1 MDDFA
6 VACWPI
12 FSQLAIL
19 ALAWLLLEEDFG
31 LYGGVM
37 LGGGMLL
44 TNGLAAVL
52 LQVVSREWTAERQ
65 LDIFTKAAQFSTAVV
80 FLGTL
85 ERSEQLEL
93 AAGP

>member
-1 MDDFA
+1 M
-6 VACWPI
+6 
-12 FSQLAIL
+12 L
-19 ALAWLLLEEDFG
+19 
-31 LYGGVM
+31 GGVM
-37 LGGGMLL
+37 LGGVMLGGVMLGGVMLGGVMLL